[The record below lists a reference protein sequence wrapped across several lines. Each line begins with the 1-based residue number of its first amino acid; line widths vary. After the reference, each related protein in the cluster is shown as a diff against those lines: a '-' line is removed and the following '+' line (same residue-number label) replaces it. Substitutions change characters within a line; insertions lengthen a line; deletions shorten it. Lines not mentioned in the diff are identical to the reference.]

1 MVDTVLNTMQIL
13 NKNYLQ
19 RYPDEALNIAAEL
32 NSDELAG
39 LLRAQPVPLA
49 TRVWDALSPETA
61 ADVIDGLDDSLVK
74 QLLTRSDPVHTARFL
89 AFLSPHK
96 RIRFLSLLDPVKGKE
111 LEVLL
116 GYPENSAG
124 AIMDPRFLTLHD
136 HMSVRDALLRIRKLK
151 PRFTRQLFLVNEKG
165 HLERMVELQDIALAE
180 PGMTLA
186 SIAKPIQAAVLITAS
201 REEVVSMFDE
211 HKITDL
217 PVVDVA
223 GTLVGIIR
231 NDVLVSAA
239 VAESSND
246 ILTMEGANKD
256 ERAFSRPL
264 FVVRKRLP
272 WLQIN
277 LVTAFVAAAV
287 VGLFEDTIARVT
299 ALAVLLPVVAG
310 QSGNTGAQALAVT
323 MRGLALHE
331 IGTSHWRYVAIKEI
345 TAGFINGL
353 AIALVTAVGVLLWSS
368 SAGLALVIAIA
379 MVISMVAAGF
389 AGVIIPIILSSLGQD
404 PAQSSSIILTTITDV
419 TGFFTFLGIATLMMG
434 ML

>member
-1 MVDTVLNTMQIL
+1 
-13 NKNYLQ
+13 
-19 RYPDEALNIAAEL
+19 
-32 NSDELAG
+32 
-39 LLRAQPVPLA
+39 
-49 TRVWDALSPETA
+49 
-61 ADVIDGLDDSLVK
+61 
-74 QLLTRSDPVHTARFL
+74 
-89 AFLSPHK
+89 
-96 RIRFLSLLDPVKGKE
+96 
-111 LEVLL
+111 
-116 GYPENSAG
+116 
-124 AIMDPRFLTLHD
+124 
-136 HMSVRDALLRIRKLK
+136 
-151 PRFTRQLFLVNEKG
+151 
-165 HLERMVELQDIALAE
+165 
-180 PGMTLA
+180 
-186 SIAKPIQAAVLITAS
+186 
-201 REEVVSMFDE
+201 MFDE

-246 ILTMEGANKD
+246 ILTMVGANKD

-389 AGVIIPIILSSLGQD
+389 AGAFMRWSARFKSRLAQVEKAMGALLVVAGVLIFTGQMSAIANWLLETF
-404 PAQSSSIILTTITDV
+404 PAL
-419 TGFFTFLGIATLMMG
+419 AKMG
-434 ML
+434 